1 VKESSGGR
9 ASASQAVD
17 LVNVPGCANTSRDIY
32 DIVVNHPALSPTR
45 IAEKSVG
52 EMEVVVEQ
60 HIREG
65 DSIVEKSTPPG
76 GEMSSSSKSPEGDVT
91 SDIET
96 PVICQLKSESLFSL
110 EVQVGELMVE
120 AVVDT
125 AAQVSIISDR
135 VFQRLKKSPP
145 KLRDVSL
152 LTAGR
157 KMTMRSF
164 VVGPVKMKIGTQKL
178 ELQLYVA
185 PIEQDMLLG
194 QDILYI
200 HGSSIV
206 NMRENTLTFGDQVL
220 ELNVGLDMPSSHVS
234 RVTVVKRRVIPPNS
248 VTRVKCK
255 LKGNVSTYMIE
266 PVQGLKVLVPRTLH
280 ADDVQPTICV
290 VNTSNKY
297 RILKKGTQVAKAVPV
312 DEVVKEELQEEGRVC
327 MSTEET
333 GTGQNSQSAIKGTT
347 GITNEDRKTLPPH
360 LKDMYE
366 ASTKCLDPQQCD
378 QLASVLIEYQDV
390 FAKTDFD
397 LGTFTDIEHGIDT
410 SDARPVKERMRRTP
424 AGFSTEEE
432 GHLKK
437 MLEAGVIRESASEWA
452 SCPVLIRKRDGS
464 VRWCIDYRALNNVT
478 VKDVF
483 PLPLVDDCLDTLAGS
498 LWFSKLDA
506 NSAYWQIKIKEED
519 CKKTAFLTKYGLYEH
534 VRMGF
539 GLCNAPATFARVMN
553 LVLRGL
559 HWKILLAFL
568 DDILILGASFE
579 DHLINLVEALK
590 RLQQYGLKLKPR
602 KCVFFQ
608 QEVEFLGRMV
618 SQNNLAM
625 KLEDSKAVREWP
637 TPQNSKDV
645 ERFMGLANY
654 HRGFVKE
661 FSKLAD
667 PLYTVIGKNKFKWD
681 DAQQI
686 AFSAIKEALTKPP
699 ILALPNLEDHFI
711 LDTDASDV
719 AIGAELIQCQ
729 NNEERVVAYG
739 SYALTHEQRRYCV
752 TRRELLAVVRFTR
765 QWRHYLLGRPFVLR
779 TDHSSLTWLLRFKAP
794 QGQLARWIEEL
805 SQYNMI
811 VKHRA
816 GVKHGNADALS
827 RRRVSVEEYPA
838 CEAGERPTGWCSDF
852 RVGVRPADLPC
863 GGCHYCKKADAQWGT
878 FFRDVDE
885 AVPLTLA
892 GKHDEFAVRAN
903 AVNTVPSMT
912 GAAGGRRGRQWIW
925 DSAIDVTTQAPKWS
939 LHWIPDDVGQ
949 YSCQMVLNDQVP
961 AEYEHIASEQ
971 YVLPWESEGL
981 REGDNGVTHLDIAI
995 EGDGDISVLSCGV
1008 SSVQA
1013 VDLVSKPTCWGYTL
1027 DDLQKAQAEDEDLE
1041 SLLAWVKDS
1050 TAVPSRNDLFRSGPA
1065 AKTYWL
1071 NKEVFELIDGV
1082 LYKIRK
1088 TTMERDLVMPSSL
1101 KRSAIE
1107 YNHELPSSG
1116 HQGIARTKAKL
1127 REKFYWY
1134 GLKDDVAK
1142 FVTSCDVCNKN
1153 KKLDR
1158 YGRCPLIEYQAGA
1171 PMERVHIDFMGPLPV
1186 TPRGNEHILM
1196 IVDQFTKWVECFPL
1210 PSQTAEV
1217 TARAAVN
1224 GFFSR
1229 FGYPFEIFSDQGRN
1243 FESKLF
1249 TAMCEALHI
1258 HKTRTTP
1265 YRPSAN
1271 GQVERHN
1278 RTLMD
1283 AVRCFIG
1290 NSQDQWDLNLHQIAG
1305 ALRASVNR
1313 STGYTPNKM
1322 MLGREVNSPAYLMFP
1337 QVGRQHLDPDSYVA
1351 EHTSTLGDA
1360 HQKARAML
1368 KTTSRRMKRN
1378 YDLRILERPYKQGDL
1393 VYILDSAT
1401 VKGKC
1406 RKLCSPWKGPGVIAK
1421 KISAYLY
1428 RIKLQNAI
1436 FVANHDR
1443 MKPCRDEKI
1452 PAWIRKWQ
1460 EDPADHD
1467 EPVSEDGALYCLCRK
1482 PCDGRFMIQCDFC
1495 DGWYHG
1501 SCINLSASEALYIDR
1516 YKCEGCSDKSRVA
1529 GAASSI

>member
-1 VKESSGGR
+1 VCKDSVSH
-9 ASASQAVD
+9 AANPV
-17 LVNVPGCANTSRDIY
+17 LVSECANTSRGIY
-32 DIVVNHPALSPTR
+32 DIIMNQPALIPTR
-45 IAEKSVG
+45 CMEGFVG
-52 EMEVVVEQ
+52 DTEVD
-60 HIREG
+60 IP
-65 DSIVEKSTPPG
+65 IVKESTPPG
-76 GEMSSSSKSPEGDVT
+76 GEMSSSSMVPEGSMT
-91 SDIET
+91 SEIEA

-135 VFQRLKKSPP
+135 VFQRMKKAPP

-157 KMTMRSF
+157 KMTMRSC
-164 VVGPVKMKIGTQKL
+164 VVGPVRIKIGDQKL
-178 ELQLYVA
+178 DVQLYVA

-200 HGSSIV
+200 HGSAIV

-220 ELNVGLDMPSSHVS
+220 ELSVGLDRPSSHVS
-234 RVTVVKRRVIPPNS
+234 RVTVVKRRLIPPNS
-248 VTRVKCK
+248 VTRIKCK

-280 ADDVQPTICV
+280 ANDSQPVVCV
-290 VNTSNKY
+290 VNPSNKY
-297 RILKKGTQVAKAVPV
+297 HLLKKGSQVAKAVPV
-312 DEVVKEELQEEGRVC
+312 EEVVKEELQEEGCVC
-327 MSTEET
+327 VNTDET
-333 GTGQNSQSAIKGTT
+333 GTGQKPRCAVPGTSCE
-347 GITNEDRKTLPPH
+347 NEGEDQKSLPLH
-360 LKDMYE
+360 LKDMFE
-366 ASTKCLDPQQCD
+366 SSTKWLDPQQCD
-378 QLASVLIEYQDV
+378 QLASVLIEYEDV
-390 FAKTDFD
+390 FAKNDFD
-397 LGTFTDIEHGIDT
+397 LGNFTDIEHGIDT

-424 AGFSTEEE
+424 AGFSSEEE

-506 NSAYWQIKIKEED
+506 NSAYWQIKIKDED

-590 RLQQYGLKLKPR
+590 RLRQYGLKLKPR
-602 KCVFFQ
+602 KCLFFQ

-625 KLEDSKAVREWP
+625 KIEDSKVVREWP
-637 TPQNSKDV
+637 TPHNSKDV

-661 FSKLAD
+661 FSNLAD
-667 PLYTVIGKNKFKWD
+667 PLYSIIGKGKFKWD
-681 DAQQI
+681 DAQQT
-686 AFSAIKEALTKPP
+686 AFTAIKQALTKPP
-699 ILALPNLEDHFI
+699 ILALPNLEDHFL

-805 SQYNMI
+805 SQYNFI

-816 GVKHGNADALS
+816 GIKHGNADALS
-827 RRRVSVEEYPA
+827 RRRVSVEDYPA
-838 CEAGERPTGWCSDF
+838 CEAGDRPTGWCTDF
-852 RVGVRPADLPC
+852 RVGVRPEELPC
-863 GGCHYCKKADAQWGT
+863 GGCHYCKKADVQWGT

-892 GKHDEFAVRAN
+892 GPHDEFAARAN
-903 AVNTVPSMT
+903 VVNTVPNVT
-912 GAAGGRRGRQWIW
+912 GARKPAMGRQWVW
-925 DSAIDVTTQAPKWS
+925 NSELDETTQAPKWS
-939 LHWIPDDVGQ
+939 LHWSTDDVGQ
-949 YSCQMVLNDQVP
+949 YSCQLVLNDQVP
-961 AEYEHIASEQ
+961 AEFEDIVSEQ
-971 YVLPWESEGL
+971 FVLPWESEGL
-981 REGDNGVTHLDIAI
+981 RDGDNGVTHLDIAI
-995 EGDGDISVLSCGV
+995 EEDGDVSVLSCGV
-1008 SSVQA
+1008 SLVQTT
-1013 VDLVSKPTCWGYTL
+1013 DLVSKPTCWGYTL
-1027 DDLQKAQAEDEDLE
+1027 DDLQKAQAEDEDLDL
-1041 SLLAWVKDS
+1041 LLAWMKDA
-1050 TAVPSRNDLFRSGPA
+1050 TVPSRNDLFRSSPA
-1065 AKTYWL
+1065 TKTYWL
-1071 NKEVFELIDGV
+1071 NKELFELIDGV

-1088 TTMERDLVMPSSL
+1088 TTMERDLVMPASL
-1101 KRSAIE
+1101 KRSAME

-1127 REKFYWY
+1127 QEKFYWY

-1142 FVTSCDVCNKN
+1142 YVTTCCVCSKN
-1153 KKLDR
+1153 KKKDR
-1158 YGRCPLIEYQAGA
+1158 YGRSPLIEYQAGA
-1171 PMERVHIDFMGPLPV
+1171 PMERVHIDFMGPLPL
-1186 TPRGNEHILM
+1186 TPRGNEHVLM

-1290 NSQDQWDLNLHQIAG
+1290 DSQDQWDLNLHQIAG

-1322 MLGREVNSPAYLMFP
+1322 MLGCEVNSPAYLMFP
-1337 QVGRQHLDPDSYVA
+1337 QVSGPPLDPDSHVA
-1351 EHTSTLGDA
+1351 KLTSTLGDA
-1360 HQKARAML
+1360 HRKARAML

-1378 YDLRILERPYKQGDL
+1378 YDLRILERPYKTGDL

-1401 VKGKC
+1401 IKGKC
-1406 RKLCSPWKGPGVIAK
+1406 RKLSSPWKGPGVIVK
-1421 KISAYLY
+1421 KISVYLY
-1428 RIKLQNAI
+1428 RIKLQNAV

-1443 MKPCRDEKI
+1443 MKPCRDEKL
-1452 PAWIRKWQ
+1452 PAWIKKWQ
-1460 EDPADHD
+1460 ENPLDLD
-1467 EPVSEDGALYCLCRK
+1467 EPVTEDGILYCMCQK
-1482 PCDGRFMIQCDFC
+1482 PCGGRFMILCDFC
-1495 DGWYHG
+1495 DEWYHG
-1501 SCINLSASEALYIDR
+1501 SCVNLTASEALYIDR
-1516 YKCEGCSDKSRVA
+1516 YQCARCKDKLRTT
-1529 GAASSI
+1529 GAAGSV